1 MSASAK
7 TAPSGYSG
15 TQITLHWI
23 VFLVIVAQYV
33 LHEAMVD
40 AWRAILRG
48 EESSFDPVVAS
59 HVFGGIILL
68 ALVLWRIVLRVK
80 RGAPKPPEHEP
91 AILKLAAG
99 AIHLGLYALLIL
111 MPLSGMAAW
120 FGNFEAAA
128 EAHEVM
134 RLLLLA
140 LIVIHIAGALY
151 QRFILKT
158 DVMAHICSLQILA
171 TSRMS

>member
-15 TQITLHWI
+15 TQIALHWI

-33 LHEAMVD
+33 LHEAIVD
-40 AWRAILRG
+40 AWRAVRRG
-48 EESSFDPVVAS
+48 EEFGFDPVVAS
-59 HVFGGIILL
+59 HVFGGILILV
-68 ALVLWRIVLRVK
+68 LVLWRIMLRVK

-99 AIHLGLYALLIL
+99 ATHLGLYALLLL
-111 MPLSGMAAW
+111 MPLSGIAAW
-120 FGNFEAAA
+120 FGNVEAAA

-151 QRFILKT
+151 QRFVLKT
-158 DVMAHICSLQILA
+158 DVM
-171 TSRMS
+171 TRMVKPQA